1 MRKRYYYYYYY
12 NDTTTATATIII
24 LRVCVRFYLRIGLFF
39 SLLSRVNI
47 IDAFEF
53 AEVFRPDFSFI
64 TTVVSLPSGV
74 TVYDFNDTGA
84 LQLYTQYNITKI

>member
-1 MRKRYYYYYYY
+1 MRKRYYYYYY

-24 LRVCVRFYLRIGLFF
+24 LYVCVRFYLRIGLFF

-53 AEVFRPDFSFI
+53 TEVFRPDFSFI
-64 TTVVSLPSGV
+64 ATAISLPSGV

-84 LQLYTQYNITKI
+84 V